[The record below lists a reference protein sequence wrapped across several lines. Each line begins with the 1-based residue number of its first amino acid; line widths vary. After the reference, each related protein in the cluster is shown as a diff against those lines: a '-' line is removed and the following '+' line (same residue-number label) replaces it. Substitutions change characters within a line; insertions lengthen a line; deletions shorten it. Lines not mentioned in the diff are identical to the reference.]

1 MFALANSRVNPKERE
16 KMKEENRKWVVDAL
30 WSAPRRTDDFV
41 AGVHMRMTWGNLTI
55 VTDCPQSGMSRC
67 GCGRLK
73 GWYDPL
79 GSRATVRSVVVD
91 DSLVGR
97 RGRMTLF
104 SSGRKARAPSL
115 PWAAAAAVS
124 SEILNRR
131 KLPKHRQEGSCDGEV
146 TMGVG
151 EKLAGEE

>member
-1 MFALANSRVNPKERE
+1 MDEPWLKVYVCACEFKNESQRTGENERGKQ
-16 KMKEENRKWVVDAL
+16 KMGGRCSLVGAQ
-30 WSAPRRTDDFV
+30 TDNFV

-55 VTDCPQSGMSRC
+55 VTDCPQSVMSRC

-73 GWYDPL
+73 GWYDPM

-91 DSLVGR
+91 DSFVGR

-104 SSGRKARAPSL
+104 SSDRKAGAPSL

-124 SEILNRR
+124 SRNSGPQ
-131 KLPKHRQEGSCDGEV
+131 KTSKTP
-146 TMGVG
+146 
-151 EKLAGEE
+151 AGR